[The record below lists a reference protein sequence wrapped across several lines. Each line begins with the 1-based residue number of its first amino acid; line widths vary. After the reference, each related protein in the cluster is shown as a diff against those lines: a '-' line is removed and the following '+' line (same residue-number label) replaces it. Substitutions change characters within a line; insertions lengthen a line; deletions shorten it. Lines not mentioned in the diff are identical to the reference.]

1 MLHYFSYIAYIIDFK
16 YVTHNSIY
24 IFHLSDFIYVILK
37 YFTFMIHP
45 DYIVKKQYT
54 YKRIYC
60 PNTKSSKR
68 RERIIMRKYIKTLGI
83 TTIALTLLCTSLTGC
98 GKDKTNGLIEVST
111 EGLIT
116 NDTEASTEASTEQT
130 TDEATTE
137 STTEGSN
144 TESTLQA
151 DSSPSQNKS
160 DYSSILDK
168 YHQAI
173 SENWDFQKLSDNSLN
188 YMCSYYSGTGLND
201 IGYAYYDINSDGV
214 NELLIGLTAETHNVL
229 DIYSL
234 VNGTPTLIAQSGER
248 DMYSICKN
256 GYISETASNGAAN
269 SFYVY
274 YKYDSGS
281 TSLTLVEAVVI
292 DAYINTE
299 NPYFYT
305 TTSVDDLAAY
315 TQSSESEGDTIM
327 AKYTDANIVF
337 TPFSQY

>member
-1 MLHYFSYIAYIIDFK
+1 MVFNLFYNYDTRRLYSEKA
-16 YVTHNSIY
+16 IY
-24 IFHLSDFIYVILK
+24 IQTYILSE
-37 YFTFMIHP
+37 
-45 DYIVKKQYT
+45 Q
-54 YKRIYC
+54 
-60 PNTKSSKR
+60 KSSKR
-68 RERIIMRKYIKTLGI
+68 RGRMIMRKYIKTLGV
-83 TTIALTLLCTSLTGC
+83 TTLTLTLLCASLTGC
-98 GKDKTNGLIEVST
+98 GKDKTDDLIEIST
-111 EGLIT
+111 EELTT

-130 TDEATTE
+130 TEEAATENTTE
-137 STTEGSN
+137 DSN
-144 TESTLQA
+144 TESTLQT
-151 DSSPSQNKS
+151 DSAQSQGKS
-160 DYSSILDK
+160 DYSDILDK

-214 NELLIGLTAETHNVL
+214 NELLIGLTAESHNVL

-248 DMYSICKN
+248 DMYSICQN

-274 YKYDSGS
+274 YKYDNGS

-305 TTSVDDLAAY
+305 TKSVDDLASY
-315 TQSSESEGDTIM
+315 TQSSESEGNTIM
-327 AKYTDANIVF
+327 SKYTDANIIF

>member
-1 MLHYFSYIAYIIDFK
+1 
-16 YVTHNSIY
+16 
-24 IFHLSDFIYVILK
+24 
-37 YFTFMIHP
+37 
-45 DYIVKKQYT
+45 
-54 YKRIYC
+54 
-60 PNTKSSKR
+60 
-68 RERIIMRKYIKTLGI
+68 MRKYIKTLGA
-83 TTIALTLLCTSLTGC
+83 TTIALTLLCASLTGC
-98 GKDKTNGLIEVST
+98 GKDKTDDLIEIST
-111 EGLIT
+111 EGLTT
-116 NDTEASTEASTEQT
+116 NTATEDT
-130 TDEATTE
+130 TDETTDETTTE
-137 STTEGSN
+137 STTESTT
-144 TESTLQA
+144 TESTTQA
-151 DSSPSQNKS
+151 NSSQPQSKS

-168 YHQAI
+168 YHQAL

-269 SFYVY
+269 SFYEY
-274 YKYDSGS
+274 YKYNSGS
-281 TSLTLVEAVVI
+281 SSLTLVEAVVI
-292 DAYINTE
+292 DAYVNTE

-305 TTSVDDLAAY
+305 TTNVDDIEAY